1 MAEALRRGWA
11 DSRVYT
17 VAVQV
22 TTVRQVLVVQQD
34 TGNCCEVWK
43 SNWRRFLVVSLV
55 AFVILIPMITV
66 GSLYIYECPA
76 HWIIPIFLVASGS
89 SALLLLLFIWCFPGV
104 THPCFMALFSFILYL
119 FLGTNI
125 ASPHSSDGASGS
137 SIVNPYK
144 CVVCPDSFVSTTE
157 IIKHLRGHDEKPEDP
172 RVLLEAEL
180 SDGRYQCKICAL

>member
-125 ASPHSSDGASGS
+125 ASGMTMFARHNVTTTDPCSPLYCNPIVYKSS
-137 SIVNPYK
+137 K
-144 CVVCPDSFVSTTE
+144 CFAGMGCSVTALVILFVLF
-157 IIKHLRGHDEKPEDP
+157 KGLQK
-172 RVLLEAEL
+172 
-180 SDGRYQCKICAL
+180 

>member
-125 ASPHSSDGASGS
+125 ASTG
-137 SIVNPYK
+137 
-144 CVVCPDSFVSTTE
+144 
-157 IIKHLRGHDEKPEDP
+157 
-172 RVLLEAEL
+172 LEALCLRCPSLRTPIFIE
-180 SDGRYQCKICAL
+180 SYSSYSSRASTN